1 MSDPLADI
9 RARLGATRQLDTVIT
24 AMRGVASAR
33 TREAQGRLAGV
44 RAYAGALGDAI
55 AAAMPLCPQDA
66 APPPRRKQRLALAFC
81 AEQGFAGAFSERI
94 LEAVKR
100 QGAAGLFL
108 IGSRGALLA
117 EEWGLPLDWSAPM
130 VSHVDEAP
138 RLADRI
144 ADALYACFSEDCSTH
159 VALIHSAPDAG
170 AGVRL
175 IERPLLPLDF
185 ARFPPPRQLVPPLIT
200 LPPQKLLA
208 ALAQEYVFAG
218 LCEAAILSFAAENE
232 ARMQAM
238 IAAKNNVRQRLDAL
252 TADYR
257 RIRQEQITEEIV
269 ELAAR

>member
-9 RARLGATRQLDTVIT
+9 RARLGATRQLETVIT

-55 AAAMPLCPQDA
+55 AAALPLCAQEAA
-66 APPPRRKQRLALAFC
+66 APPRRSQKLTLAFC

-94 LEAVKR
+94 LEAAKR
-100 QGAAGLFL
+100 QGGKLFL
-108 IGSRGALLA
+108 VGSRGAMLA
-117 EEWGLPLDWSAPM
+117 EEWGLDLEWSAAM
-130 VSHVDEAP
+130 VSHVDDAP

-144 ADALYACFSEDCSTH
+144 ADALYACFGEDCATH
-159 VALIHSAPDAG
+159 VALIHSAPDPG
-170 AGVRL
+170 AGLRL

-185 ARFPPPRQLVPPLIT
+185 ARFPPPRQLVPPLVT

-208 ALAQEYVFAG
+208 GLAQEYVFAE

-238 IAAKNNVRQRLDAL
+238 IAAKNNVAKRLDAL
-252 TADYR
+252 TNDYR